1 MEGIWKTDRGAPLL
15 LFAVPDEAT
24 RSNHYALGIP
34 KLAALVLKHDANAEL
49 RGLDDFKGAHPPVK
63 PVFYGFRLMVGTG
76 MLMLAFSWGGLW
88 LYRRRG
94 WAAGQLPRPLLW
106 GLAGMT
112 FSGWLATVAGWCVT
126 ENGRQPFIVFGL
138 IRVDEVASVVSTP
151 MIALRLALYVTVYL
165 ALIVAFV
172 AIVKYMAEKPVDVSI
187 SERPVPGATRGA
199 TP

>member
-1 MEGIWKTDRGAPLL
+1 
-15 LFAVPDEAT
+15 
-24 RSNHYALGIP
+24 
-34 KLAALVLKHDANAEL
+34 
-49 RGLDDFKGAHPPVK
+49 
-63 PVFYGFRLMVGTG
+63 
-76 MLMLAFSWGGLW
+76 
-88 LYRRRG
+88 
-94 WAAGQLPRPLLW
+94 
-106 GLAGMT
+106 MT

-165 ALIVAFV
+165 ALIVTYV